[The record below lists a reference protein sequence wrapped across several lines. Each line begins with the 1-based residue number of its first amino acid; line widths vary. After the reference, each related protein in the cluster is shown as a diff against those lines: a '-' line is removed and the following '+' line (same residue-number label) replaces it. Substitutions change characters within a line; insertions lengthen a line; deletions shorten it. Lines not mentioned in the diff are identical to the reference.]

1 MLARR
6 PTSAINNGA
15 IKYQDHTTPSTM
27 VLKALVPSTIRL
39 SLMMVGPV
47 VSSLMAHDPALEGDE
62 LGSGYGMAAG
72 RPPAPPL
79 MVNHQPHRRTRL
91 RKPEV
96 RNATY
101 GVGAKYTMRE
111 GVGLVRIRVEQR
123 SNWGGNKPGEER
135 VRGSVRT
142 YCEALKRSR
151 TDVKS

>member
-1 MLARR
+1 
-6 PTSAINNGA
+6 
-15 IKYQDHTTPSTM
+15 
-27 VLKALVPSTIRL
+27 
-39 SLMMVGPV
+39 MVGPV

-72 RPPAPPL
+72 RPPTPPL

-101 GVGAKYTMRE
+101 GVGAKYTMSC
-111 GVGLVRIRVEQR
+111 RIRVEQR

-135 VRGSVRT
+135 VRGWVVKDGGIRGSRERNNNEEGTSPSHAGMFYAMLLASSV
-142 YCEALKRSR
+142 
-151 TDVKS
+151 